1 MAQFFASTGYSVLIF
16 ALSIAFACVFA
27 DDRQVYIA
35 YMGSLPKNNY
45 SPLEHQQ
52 SILQEVVE
60 NRHGRSSI
68 GFPKQKYE
76 LHTTRSWDFMGLKEN
91 VKRVPKIESDV
102 IVGVIDSGIWPEA
115 ESFAGDGLVLPKEME
130 SACVGGK
137 TLRATNH
144 FKLLFNVYSKLIG
157 ARFYDS
163 KGLNSGVSARDTQGH
178 GTHTASTAAG
188 NQVTNVSF
196 FGLAQGN
203 ARGAVPS
210 ARIAV
215 YKVCWEEGCNAEDIL
230 SAFDDAISDGVDI
243 LSVSLGGQKSDDYS
257 IDPIAIG
264 AFHAMQNG
272 ILTSQSA
279 GNNGPEPGSV
289 SSIAPWILSVAA
301 SNTDRK
307 IIDKVILGD
316 NTTLVGSAI
325 SPFVVK
331 KKLPLVDSYS
341 TALDGKIIFYE
352 AFDYGT
358 DALSYNAGGMII
370 QDDRDRFQDFCW
382 NYPLP
387 TSLLTSGDAEK
398 VSSYMTST
406 EPISDVLVNRNPV
419 ATISKSEILRDANA
433 PKVVTFS
440 SRGPDTHTPGIL
452 KPDITAPGTD
462 ILAAWSPVAP
472 PTVSNDVRSVKYNMI
487 SGTSMSCP
495 HVTGA
500 AAYVKTF
507 HPDWSPSAIKSALM
521 TTAFPL
527 NATRNPDAEFSY
539 GAGHIDP
546 VKAVNPGL
554 VYDALEGEYIKF
566 LCSIGYTSDKV
577 KHVAGDGSGCPKNF
591 SGSVKDLN
599 YPSIISVAAKANFS
613 RTVTNVGV
621 ANSTYKATV
630 TSPSN
635 LKIVVSPSVLAF
647 KTLKEKQSF
656 VVSVSA
662 TSQDN
667 EINSASLVWS
677 DGIHIVRSPIVVYL
691 NSTATNVVS

>member
-1 MAQFFASTGYSVLIF
+1 MIMVI
-16 ALSIAFACVFA
+16 
-27 DDRQVYIA
+27 RQVYIA
-35 YMGSLPKNNY
+35 YMGSLPKNDY
-45 SPLEHQQ
+45 SPLAHQQ

-60 NRHGRSSI
+60 NSSPSELITRSYKRSFN
-68 GFPKQKYE
+68 GFAAKLTEKESQKLASMEGVVSVFPSRIYK
-76 LHTTRSWDFMGLKEN
+76 LHTTRSWDFMGVREN
-91 VKRVPKIESDV
+91 VKRVPRVESDV

-115 ESFAGDGLVLPKEME
+115 ESFAGEGFGPPPKRWKGD
-130 SACVGGK
+130 CDGGK
-137 TLRATNH
+137 NFTCN
-144 FKLLFNVYSKLIG
+144 NKLIG
-157 ARFYDS
+157 ARFYKWEDS
-163 KGLNSGVSARDTQGH
+163 DLALSASDTQGH

-188 NQVTNVSF
+188 NQVNNVSF
-196 FGLAQGN
+196 LGLAQGN

-215 YKVCWEEGCNAEDIL
+215 YKVCWEEGCNSEDIL

-243 LSVSLGGQKSDDYS
+243 LSVSLGAEVVDEYAV
-257 IDPIAIG
+257 DPIAIG

-279 GNNGPEPGSV
+279 GNNGPEQGTLASV
-289 SSIAPWILSVAA
+289 APWILTVAA

-307 IIDKVILGD
+307 IIDKVVLGD
-316 NTTLVGSAI
+316 NTTFVGRAI
-325 SPFVVK
+325 NPFVMK
-331 KKLPLVDSYS
+331 KKLPLVEQD
-341 TALDGKIIFYE
+341 TAAKDGNIVFYQSS
-352 AFDYGT
+352 DQGS
-358 DALSYNAGGMII
+358 DALSYGADGII
-370 QDDRDRFQDFCW
+370 VQDDDQSKEYCV

-387 TSLLTSGDAEK
+387 ASLLTTIDAKRVE
-398 VSSYMTST
+398 SYMTST
-406 EPISDVLVNRNPV
+406 KNPV
-419 ATISKSEILRDANA
+419 ATISKSEAVKDANA
-433 PKVVTFS
+433 PTVVSFS
-440 SRGPDTHTPGIL
+440 SRGPNTITRDIL
-452 KPDITAPGTD
+452 KPDITAPGTN

-472 PTVSNDVRSVKYNMI
+472 PTVSSDARSVKYNMM

-521 TTAFPL
+521 TTAFNL

-577 KHVAGDGSGCPKNF
+577 KLVAGNDTGCPKNF
-591 SGSVKDLN
+591 RGSVKDLN
-599 YPSIISVAAKANFS
+599 YPSIISLVAKANFS

-635 LKIVVSPSVLAF
+635 LKISVEPNVLAF
-647 KTLKEKQSF
+647 KTLNEKQSF
-656 VVSVSA
+656 VLTVST
-662 TSQDN
+662 TSKDN
-667 EINSASLVWS
+667 QIKSASLVWS
-677 DGIHIVRSPIVVYL
+677 DGVHTVRSPIVVSL
-691 NSTATNVVS
+691 QPIASRVIS

>member
-1 MAQFFASTGYSVLIF
+1 MGRLSST
-16 ALSIAFACVFA
+16 
-27 DDRQVYIA
+27 
-35 YMGSLPKNNY
+35 
-45 SPLEHQQ
+45 
-52 SILQEVVE
+52 
-60 NRHGRSSI
+60 
-68 GFPKQKYE
+68 
-76 LHTTRSWDFMGLKEN
+76 
-91 VKRVPKIESDV
+91 
-102 IVGVIDSGIWPEA
+102 
-115 ESFAGDGLVLPKEME
+115 
-130 SACVGGK
+130 
-137 TLRATNH
+137 
-144 FKLLFNVYSKLIG
+144 KL
-157 ARFYDS
+157 
-163 KGLNSGVSARDTQGH
+163 
-178 GTHTASTAAG
+178 
-188 NQVTNVSF
+188 
-196 FGLAQGN
+196 
-203 ARGAVPS
+203 
-210 ARIAV
+210 
-215 YKVCWEEGCNAEDIL
+215 
-230 SAFDDAISDGVDI
+230 
-243 LSVSLGGQKSDDYS
+243 
-257 IDPIAIG
+257 
-264 AFHAMQNG
+264 
-272 ILTSQSA
+272 
-279 GNNGPEPGSV
+279 
-289 SSIAPWILSVAA
+289 
-301 SNTDRK
+301 
-307 IIDKVILGD
+307 
-316 NTTLVGSAI
+316 
-325 SPFVVK
+325 
-331 KKLPLVDSYS
+331 
-341 TALDGKIIFYE
+341 
-352 AFDYGT
+352 FDYGT

-398 VSSYMTST
+398 FFQTIKIPLLASVS
-406 EPISDVLVNRNPV
+406 ELFVRPISDVLVNRNPV

-521 TTAFPL
+521 TT
-527 NATRNPDAEFSY
+527 DAEFSY

-591 SGSVKDLN
+591 SG
-599 YPSIISVAAKANFS
+599 
-613 RTVTNVGV
+613 
-621 ANSTYKATV
+621 STYKATV